1 MPRVNFNY
9 FALHYLNLWLSKD
22 RNFCEALQ
30 GHDEAGKLKALA
42 DAAAFYKVARNLPK
56 AHDVGEGILRYKP
69 VLDVIDALDPS
80 TFQEPR
86 LIRSIEHVRSQIS
99 ERYRGRGVTS
109 LTTKFLWLKMKSPII
124 IYDRRARRALRTEPD
139 DLEEYY
145 SRWRKEFNLSCD
157 EINAACASLPTVH
170 VYSAPDAPTRQ
181 SVEGIASQPWFKERV
196 FDVYL
201 WSLGS

>member
-22 RNFCEALQ
+22 REFCEALQ

-56 AHDVGEGILRYKP
+56 AHDVGERILRYKP
-69 VLDVIDALDPS
+69 VLDVIEAQDPS
-80 TFQEPR
+80 TFQEVQ
-86 LIRSIEHVRSQIS
+86 LIPSIEDVRSQIS
-99 ERYRGRGVTS
+99 EGYGRRGVTS

-124 IYDRRARRALRTEPD
+124 IYDSRARKALGTKAEDIRA
-139 DLEEYY
+139 YY
-145 SRWRKEFNLSCD
+145 SQWRERFDSSCN
-157 EINAACASLPTVH
+157 EINAACASLPRVNK
-170 VYSAPDAPTRQ
+170 YSAPDAATPRYI
-181 SVEGIASQPWFKERV
+181 EEIASQPWFKERV

-201 WSLGS
+201 WSSGS